1 MPDLIALLNGAA
13 VLGFV
18 ALIAFMYRSVAYRY
32 LSLNLVVGQLWALVS
47 CLYLTTG
54 QYTFELNV
62 NTYQNLSPL
71 SLAVY
76 NAIFFAAA
84 WVLLRRVS
92 IASASA
98 SESLVGGRAMDAL
111 VIGVSAAA
119 IGYLFSEFIQN
130 GVPLFS
136 GESRQQFLFRVLL
149 SSSAG
154 RVVSGSVGTIALLL
168 GTLTVK
174 LRRAPDWRGR
184 RLRDAAVLLVL
195 LMLVHQVLAGNKFS
209 SLFWIC
215 FSYLLP
221 IALFVRLQR
230 RALRRVLLAG
240 GAAALLLGAIQLA
253 GMAYASSLNVSVAS
267 RVFVLQGELWWAVHD
282 RVFGGE
288 PGDPG
293 QLHAE
298 VAKILSPSSTEEE
311 TGVRHLMDRY
321 GDPQL
326 VVVMQLA
333 AFTGGYP
340 AIALD
345 VLGPWWTAF
354 LQVAMGLL
362 FGAICWLTLGY
373 IQRAAYVRLY
383 LVGTIFGLT
392 NSVFVMGDM
401 SVLFKWTTA
410 LKLILLGA
418 LELYGAMAGRA
429 GVLRRHG
436 DRARLAASAGHGLAT

>member
-1 MPDLIALLNGAA
+1 MPDVIAVLNGAA

-18 ALIAFMYRSVAYRY
+18 VLIAFMYRSVAYRY

-76 NAIFFAAA
+76 NSMFFAAA
-84 WVLLRRVS
+84 WMVLRRVS
-92 IASASA
+92 IAPAA
-98 SESLVGGRAMDAL
+98 QSESRGRGRAMDAL
-111 VIGVSAAA
+111 VIGVSVAA

-154 RVVSGSVGTIALLL
+154 RVVSGNVGTIALLL

-174 LRRAPDWRGR
+174 LHRALDWRGR

-195 LMLVHQVLAGNKFS
+195 LLLAHQVLAGNKFS

-230 RALRRVLLAG
+230 QALRRVLVAG
-240 GAAALLLGAIQLA
+240 GATALLFGAIQLA

-282 RVFGGE
+282 RVFSGE
-288 PGDPG
+288 PGDAG

-298 VAKILSPSSTEEE
+298 VTKILSPSSTEE

-345 VLGPWWTAF
+345 VLGPWWTAL

-362 FGAICWLTLGY
+362 FGVICWLMVGY
-373 IQRAAYVRLY
+373 VRRAAYVRLY
-383 LVGTIFGLT
+383 LVGTLFGLA

-401 SVLFKWTTA
+401 SDFFKLTTA
-410 LKLILLGA
+410 LKLLLLAG
-418 LELYGAMAGRA
+418 LELYTGLAARA
-429 GVLRRHG
+429 GLLRVRRSQPSLG
-436 DRARLAASAGHGLAT
+436 GAPPGNRFAT